1 MEFKVRYEMYTGEP
15 TACATSV
22 QDSPLGCVA
31 HDALWVA
38 GDGTGADGM
47 CVSIGSNDLAGR
59 VGEDGVGA
67 GVALCFDEWANDG
80 DHGVNIFYNGEVA
93 GEWTGP
99 CGNREGCEPVS
110 LFEDSQWHTVEL
122 VLRLRMRDWD
132 FVPHEAGCKIML
144 YSDRACRLASESV

>member
-1 MEFKVRYEMYTGEP
+1 M
-15 TACATSV
+15 
-22 QDSPLGCVA
+22 GCV
-31 HDALWVA
+31 HFVDVVLWVA

-59 VGEDGVGA
+59 NGEDGVA
-67 GVALCFDEWANDG
+67 EGVALCFDEWANDG

-132 FVPHEAGCKIML
+132 FVPHEAGWQNDK
-144 YSDRACRLASESV
+144 S

>member
-1 MEFKVRYEMYTGEP
+1 MEFKVRFEMYTGEH
-15 TACATSV
+15 ADRSRASV
-22 QDSPLGCVA
+22 QDSPLTPTTTG
-31 HDALWVA
+31 LRVA

-47 CVSIGSNDLAGR
+47 CVSIGGNDLAGR
-59 VGEDGVGA
+59 PGEDGVA
-67 GVALCFDEWANDG
+67 EGVALCFDEWANDG

-110 LFEDSQWHTVEL
+110 LFEDSQWHTIEL

-144 YSDRACRLASESV
+144 CFDRAHRLASESV